1 MNETFDNRLDII
13 LVNYNSTDHLSACLE
28 SIFNNLGDIPA
39 RVIVED
45 NDSRD
50 GVGRIP
56 EKFPSVELIENR
68 INLGFARAV
77 NKSLKSCTAPY
88 ALILNPDTHVSNGF
102 FSPLIEYMEAHPAVG
117 VLGPAVLN
125 EDGSLQ
131 GSARSYPSPLTAVFG
146 RSSILSKWFPNNPL
160 TCQNLLTTRSDG
172 LTPMEVDWVSGACM
186 LVRRRAMAEV
196 GLLDERFF
204 MYWEDADW
212 CRRFW
217 KRGWK
222 VVYFPR
228 VSIIHYLGV
237 SSTKNPFRSA
247 LEFHKSSYRLF
258 GKYARPSL
266 LPLKPLVIGGLS
278 LRVLPILIS
287 GAIQAISGRKRAKRN
302 KVIATLPRDGRIT
315 VLRMIA
321 RLNIGGP
328 AIHVHLLARGLDGD
342 RFETT
347 VVSGKI
353 PAQEGDMGYL
363 FGPTDKQPLI
373 IPYLQREIS
382 MATDLRALVRI
393 YRILQRLKPDIVH
406 SHTAK
411 AGFNARLAVAAYN
424 LLNRKKIKVVHTFHG
439 HVFSGYFSSFKSDL
453 FVWIE
458 RLLAKVTDVIVAIS
472 ESQRRELVESY
483 RIAPPEKIRVVN
495 LGFDLAP
502 FLTCHKRRGELR
514 RRLGIDEETLLIG
527 IVGRLVPI
535 KNHKMFFD
543 AARLLLKDCNTRPIR
558 FIVAGDGE
566 LREELEAYCDELGL
580 SDVTHFCGWVQDAP
594 MIYADLDI
602 LALTSKNEGTPV
614 SIIEAM
620 ASSVLV
626 ISTNAGGVQDL
637 LGCGSALSF
646 HNGLEVAERGVL
658 CDKGDGG
665 AFARGLRY
673 LSDLDDASRAER
685 LEAARSYVEKVFSE
699 QRLLKDIETLYMNI
713 THRH

>member
-1 MNETFDNRLDII
+1 
-13 LVNYNSTDHLSACLE
+13 
-28 SIFNNLGDIPA
+28 
-39 RVIVED
+39 
-45 NDSRD
+45 
-50 GVGRIP
+50 
-56 EKFPSVELIENR
+56 
-68 INLGFARAV
+68 
-77 NKSLKSCTAPY
+77 
-88 ALILNPDTHVSNGF
+88 
-102 FSPLIEYMEAHPAVG
+102 VG
-117 VLGPAVLN
+117 VLGPAVMN
-125 EDGSLQ
+125 GDGSLQ

-160 TCQNLLTTRSDG
+160 TSQNLLTTRSDG
-172 LTPMEVDWVSGACM
+172 HTPMEVDWVSGACM

-217 KRGWK
+217 DREWK

-228 VSIIHYLGV
+228 VSIVHYVGV

-258 GKYARPSL
+258 GKYAHPSL

-287 GAIQAISGRKRAKRN
+287 GAIQAISGGNGAKRSRD
-302 KVIATLPRDGRIT
+302 KAPLPRDSRIK

-342 RFETT
+342 MFETT

-353 PAQEGDMGYL
+353 PVQEGDMGYL
-363 FGPTDKQPLI
+363 FGATDKQPLI
-373 IPYLQREIS
+373 IPFLQREIS
-382 MATDLRALVRI
+382 LATDLRALVRI
-393 YRILQRLKPDIVH
+393 YKILQKQRPDIVH

-424 LLNRKKIKVVHTFHG
+424 ILNRKKIKVVHTFHG
-439 HVFSGYFSSFKSDL
+439 HVFSGYFNRFKSHF

-458 RLLAKVTDVIVAIS
+458 RLLARVTDVIVAIS
-472 ESQRRELVESY
+472 ESQRKELAETY
-483 RIAPPEKIRVVN
+483 RIAPPEKISVIG

-502 FLTCHKRRGELR
+502 FLNCKERRGELR
-514 RRLGIDEETLLIG
+514 RSLGIDDETLLIG
-527 IVGRLVPI
+527 IIGRLVPI

-543 AARLLLKDCNTRPIR
+543 AAKLFLKDYKTRPVR

-566 LREELEAYCDELGL
+566 LKEELEAYCEALGL
-580 SDVTHFCGWVQDAP
+580 SEYTHFCGWVQDAP
-594 MIYADLDI
+594 LIYADLDV

-637 LGCGSALSF
+637 MGSSNAVTLS
-646 HNGLEVAERGVL
+646 NGLEVTGRGVL
-658 CDKGDGG
+658 CAKGDSR
-665 AFARGLRY
+665 AFAKGLRY
-673 LSDLDDASRAER
+673 LAELDAVSRGER
-685 LEAARSYVEKVFSE
+685 LEAARSYVEKAFSN
-699 QRLLKDIETLYMNI
+699 QRLLNDIETLYMNL
-713 THRH
+713 TRRS